1 MICNAELC
9 PNYFSVGVSVP
20 AVVFHRQ
27 FWKTDNFGWNCWFFE
42 DCRRNTIASK
52 ETFTENLLRRNF
64 TLHFT
69 SYLSIALSK
78 ILPHL
83 KTIKNAKKLSVFGEN
98 DSCHL
103 SNFLQIQIFW
113 NFYHTSRICNQ
124 IYYRNI
130 WFPKVIIILI
140 MTAKVLCLNIFS
152 EKNLHLNAVE
162 NPPPPKKQATSH
174 KNWNKS
180 TIDFTHQPFTAIL
193 ITIYVYAVDTFF

>member
-78 ILPHL
+78 ILPHS
-83 KTIKNAKKLSVFGEN
+83 KTIKTLRNCQYLVKTTLAVYLIFYKFKFFGIFII
-98 DSCHL
+98 
-103 SNFLQIQIFW
+103 FLESAIKFITGIF
-113 NFYHTSRICNQ
+113 
-124 IYYRNI
+124 
-130 WFPKVIIILI
+130 
-140 MTAKVLCLNIFS
+140 
-152 EKNLHLNAVE
+152 
-162 NPPPPKKQATSH
+162 
-174 KNWNKS
+174 
-180 TIDFTHQPFTAIL
+180 DFRK
-193 ITIYVYAVDTFF
+193 